1 MFIKRE
7 VFSFSRFIKRDISN
21 LPRFIKCDVLAAMSD
36 MPSAILIEKSD
47 VFGYFKGALTEQY
60 VLEELTALGIK
71 PFYWSPDNAK
81 AEIEFLIQG
90 EREVYPLEAKAEIN
104 LKSASFKSYFER
116 YAPTFEIRVSMHKR
130 SSGARIEDIPLYGI
144 PSILPLL
151 KGGK

>member
-1 MFIKRE
+1 
-7 VFSFSRFIKRDISN
+7 
-21 LPRFIKCDVLAAMSD
+21 MSD

-90 EREVYPLEAKAEIN
+90 EREVILICIFVNGDQLEFMSIDK
-104 LKSASFKSYFER
+104 
-116 YAPTFEIRVSMHKR
+116 T
-130 SSGARIEDIPLYGI
+130 
-144 PSILPLL
+144 PSEHQ
-151 KGGK
+151 